1 VSVPEQWIADEVHR
15 ANHIAGVVFEG
26 SVALAAAAAVTAF
39 QLEDKAVWV
48 AAGIAALSVL
58 PGYIAAWTFL
68 WNPLMES
75 TTELQRATL
84 ARKTKVVH

>member
-1 VSVPEQWIADEVHR
+1 VSVPDKWLAEDVHR

-48 AAGIAALSVL
+48 AAAVSVL
-58 PGYIAAWTFL
+58 SALPGDIARSDVF
-68 WNPLMES
+68 S
-75 TTELQRATL
+75 AT
-84 ARKTKVVH
+84 